1 MADSAEDAD
10 SVSEKLTKPNPL
22 DLPVSLSVITLA
34 IYIKPTMIKNKY
46 TTTRNG
52 KNTNKQ

>member
-1 MADSAEDAD
+1 MADSAEEAD

-34 IYIKPTMIKNKY
+34 IYIKPTMIKNKD